1 MLPSQTTHAEATAR
15 FSRALP
21 ESLPLPQGEKTEK
34 QKAMDAYLSK
44 YGDASEGGGAGEK
57 PKKKKRKVKRG
68 ALGNPYGLKIID
80 EDVGLGGVALAKAK
94 GAVNFSDEE
103 MSDEQAV
110 VLEEEELLKIERE
123 AEAKRTR
130 VQVGDGGNSGGKWVE
145 IDEDGNVVQGDERQ
159 GVSAGQASDLSPPRR
174 SAARD
179 LSPPRRKPVGG
190 TQRRHDSDSDQSP
203 PRRGGREK
211 YPSPARK
218 GLSGE
223 KKVEPQTVNGLRAG
237 YVSGKELTETMER
250 KKRDEEDRFS
260 RLDNTQTGKVA
271 ETVYRDKAGKRVE
284 ADSGKRKKTA
294 EEEETELKNM
304 VWGKGLVQM
313 EEKEE
318 ARRRLEAEKS
328 RPFARTEDDKEM
340 NDELKQVTRWGDPM
354 AARLE
359 KTQSSKPKY
368 RGPYPPNRYG
378 IPPGYRW
385 DGVDRSNGFE
395 RNYFNAQNTRRTR
408 EHEAHLWS
416 TEQM

>member
-1 MLPSQTTHAEATAR
+1 M
-15 FSRALP
+15 
-21 ESLPLPQGEKTEK
+21 
-34 QKAMDAYLSK
+34 
-44 YGDASEGGGAGEK
+44 
-57 PKKKKRKVKRG
+57 
-68 ALGNPYGLKIID
+68 
-80 EDVGLGGVALAKAK
+80 
-94 GAVNFSDEE
+94 
-103 MSDEQAV
+103 
-110 VLEEEELLKIERE
+110 
-123 AEAKRTR
+123 
-130 VQVGDGGNSGGKWVE
+130 
-145 IDEDGNVVQGDERQ
+145 
-159 GVSAGQASDLSPPRR
+159 
-174 SAARD
+174 
-179 LSPPRRKPVGG
+179 
-190 TQRRHDSDSDQSP
+190 
-203 PRRGGREK
+203 
-211 YPSPARK
+211 
-218 GLSGE
+218 
-223 KKVEPQTVNGLRAG
+223 EPQTVNGLRAG

>member
-1 MLPSQTTHAEATAR
+1 
-15 FSRALP
+15 
-21 ESLPLPQGEKTEK
+21 LPQGEKTEK